1 MCLSPKE
8 VSLNVV
14 IYIRFKYTPNG
25 GGDHGIFPVDQVRVE
40 EIFAVYT
47 PGTLKN
53 GKGNDQKPKKKMGKE
68 MNRQFTEKR
77 SNGP

>member
-1 MCLSPKE
+1 M
-8 VSLNVV
+8 
-14 IYIRFKYTPNG
+14 
-25 GGDHGIFPVDQVRVE
+25 E

>member
-1 MCLSPKE
+1 M
-8 VSLNVV
+8 
-14 IYIRFKYTPNG
+14 
-25 GGDHGIFPVDQVRVE
+25 E

-53 GKGNDQKPKKKMGKE
+53 GKEKDQKPKKKMGKE

-77 SNGP
+77 SSGS